1 VLASGTKGGI
11 GQSGA
16 GIAVGVEELHM
27 GKLRAFWLR
36 VRGVWVR
43 SKAVEFDA
51 ELESHIAMDVEA
63 RMRAGVSGDMARRE
77 ALMRLGGEEQ
87 ARQAYRERAT
97 LPPLES
103 FLQDVRFALRQMRRA
118 PGFTLTAVLT
128 LALGIGANAVIYTL
142 VDSILL
148 RPLPFTRQDRLVRIA
163 GTNSPLFPKGWL
175 RELGLHAT
183 ALKAVAGYGPDAE
196 SNISDADV
204 PERVFGATVTVNAF
218 DVLGVRPALGSF
230 FCAQDAVAGEDHDV
244 VLSYGYWRQH
254 FGGDAGAIGRQVRID
269 RVSRRIV
276 GVMPAGVHFPYADTQ
291 FVIPVSFKGGDVFDP
306 WFAFDLRG
314 FGRLADGATTAQA
327 QAELRRLHGV
337 LLPVFPFRMPDIW
350 ASDMTAVPLLE
361 SQTGAMRP
369 RLLLLFGAV
378 GLILLIACANVANL
392 MLARA
397 SAREREIAVRSA
409 LGASGKRLV
418 QQLLSESVV
427 VGLTAG
433 AVGLGAA
440 AASLRIFVGLLPAD
454 TPRIQ
459 DVSLHWSD
467 AVLTLGASVFAGLV
481 FGLIPS
487 LKIAGM
493 NLLSTLRMGGRGL
506 AGQGSRFGISKILV
520 MAQMGLTV
528 VVITAAGLV
537 LHSLYRIT
545 KVDPGFRTDHV
556 ITAEVALDAGACKE
570 KGKCQSF
577 FDALVDRARGIS
589 GVESVALVDSLP
601 LSSRADNYV
610 FDAEDHPRDAR
621 QGALLATSRVVS
633 PGYRDVL
640 DLKLVRGRWLEQ
652 QDESSATHAVVL
664 NEHIAER
671 LWPNQDPIGKHLL
684 DVVDEKTPAVWN
696 PEKASIVVG
705 VVKNARA
712 GIQEGFKDEVYQPM
726 TAERNQPVMYA
737 VVRTHMSASETA
749 AGLRSAVASIN
760 ALVPIT
766 RVRTMDELVASSV
779 AAPRALAVLLLG
791 FGALA
796 IVIGAVGVYS
806 LIAYLVSWRTR
817 EIGMRLALGAQRWQI
832 VAGVVRESVFLAL
845 AGCAAGLAGAV
856 ALSRMLHSFLFEV
869 SALDPLTFGLVP
881 VLMGLV
887 AVIASW
893 IPARRAA
900 AVDPMEALRA
910 D

>member
-1 VLASGTKGGI
+1 
-11 GQSGA
+11 
-16 GIAVGVEELHM
+16 
-27 GKLRAFWLR
+27 
-36 VRGVWVR
+36 
-43 SKAVEFDA
+43 
-51 ELESHIAMDVEA
+51 
-63 RMRAGVSGDMARRE
+63 
-77 ALMRLGGEEQ
+77 MRLGGAEQ

-103 FLQDVRFALRQMRRA
+103 FLQDVRFALRQMRSA
-118 PGFTLTAVLT
+118 PGFTVTAVLT

-148 RPLPFTRQDRLVRIA
+148 RPLPYAQQDRLVRIA
-163 GTNSPLFPKGWL
+163 GTNSPLFPKGWI
-175 RELGLHAT
+175 RELGSHAT
-183 ALKAVAGYGPDAE
+183 ALKAVAGYGADAE
-196 SNISDADV
+196 SNISDTDA

-230 FCAQDAVAGEDHDV
+230 FSAQDAIAGEDHDV

-254 FGGDAGAIGRQVRID
+254 YGGDASAVGRQMRVD
-269 RVSRRIV
+269 GVSRRIV

-291 FVIPVSFKGGDVFDP
+291 FVIPVSFKGGDAFDP
-306 WFAFDLRG
+306 WSIFDLRG

-327 QAELRRLHGV
+327 QAELRRLHAV

-350 ASDMTAVPLLE
+350 ASDMSVVPLLE

-409 LGASGKRLV
+409 LGASGKRLA

-433 AVGLGAA
+433 VVGLGAA
-440 AASLRIFVGLLPAD
+440 IASLRIFAGLLPAD

-459 DVSLHWSD
+459 DVSLHWGD
-467 AVLTLGASVFAGLV
+467 VVFTLCASLFAGLM

-487 LKIAGM
+487 LKMAGM

-520 MAQMGLTV
+520 MAQIGLTV

-556 ITAEVALDAGACKE
+556 VTAEVALDATACKE
-570 KGKCQSF
+570 KGRCQAF
-577 FDALVDRARGIS
+577 FGAVTDRAQGIS

-601 LSSRADNYV
+601 LSGRADNYV

-621 QGALLATSRVVS
+621 QGALLATGRVVS
-633 PGYRDVL
+633 PGYFDVL
-640 DLKLVRGRWLEQ
+640 SLKLVRGRLLEP
-652 QDESSATHAVVL
+652 QDASGATHAVVV
-664 NEHIAER
+664 NEHIAQR
-671 LWPNQDPIGKHLL
+671 LWPNQNPIGKHLL

-696 PEKASIVVG
+696 QEKASIVVG
-705 VVKNARA
+705 VVRNALE
-712 GIQEGFKDEVYQPM
+712 GGLQDGFKDEVFLPL
-726 TAERNQPVMYA
+726 TTERGQPVMYA
-737 VVRTHMSASETA
+737 MLRTRATPTETA
-749 AGLRSAVASIN
+749 AGLRNAVASVN
-760 ALVPIT
+760 SLVPVT
-766 RVRTMDELVASSV
+766 RVRTMDDLLASSV

-806 LIAYLVSWRTR
+806 LIAYIVSWRTR
-817 EIGMRLALGAQRWQI
+817 EIGLRLALGAQRWQI
-832 VAGVVRESVFLAL
+832 VMSVVRESLFLAL
-845 AGCAAGLAGAV
+845 AGCVAGLAGAI
-856 ALSRMLHSFLFEV
+856 ALSRVLHSFLFEV
-869 SALDPLTFGLVP
+869 SAMDPLTFGLVP
-881 VLMGLV
+881 VLMAMV
-887 AVIASW
+887 AVAAAW

-900 AVDPMEALRA
+900 GVDPMEALRA

>member
-1 VLASGTKGGI
+1 
-11 GQSGA
+11 
-16 GIAVGVEELHM
+16 M
-27 GKLRAFWLR
+27 GKQRAFWLR
-36 VRGVWVR
+36 VRGVFVR
-43 SKAVEFDA
+43 RKAVEFDA

-63 RMRAGVSGDMARRE
+63 RMRAGASRDEARRE
-77 ALMRLGGEEQ
+77 ALMRLGGAEQ

-103 FLQDVRFALRQMRRA
+103 FLQDVRFAMRQMRRA
-118 PGFTLTAVLT
+118 PAFTVTAVLT

-148 RPLPFTRQDRLVRIA
+148 RPLPYAQQDRLVRIA
-163 GTNSPLFPKGWL
+163 GTNSPLFPKGWI
-175 RELGLHAT
+175 RELGAHAT
-183 ALKAVAGYGPDAE
+183 ALKSVAGYGADAE

-204 PERVFGATVTVNAF
+204 PERVFGASVTVNAL
-218 DVLGVRPALGSF
+218 DELGVKPALGNF
-230 FCAQDAVAGEDHDV
+230 FSAQDAVAGEDHDV

-254 FGGDAGAIGRQVRID
+254 FGGDSAAIGRQIRID
-269 RVSRRIV
+269 GVSRRVV

-291 FVIPVSFKGGDVFDP
+291 FVVPVSFRGGDVFDP

-314 FGRLADGATTAQA
+314 FGRLADGATPAQA
-327 QAELRRLHGV
+327 QAELRRLHAV

-350 ASDMTAVPLLE
+350 ASDMSVVPLLE

-409 LGASGKRLV
+409 LGASGRRLV

-427 VGLTAG
+427 VGLAAG

-454 TPRIQ
+454 TPRVQ
-459 DVSLHWSD
+459 DVSLNWGD
-467 AVLTLGASVFAGLV
+467 VVFTLCASIFAGLV

-487 LKIAGM
+487 LKMAGM
-493 NLLSTLRMGGRGL
+493 NLLSTLRTGGRGL

-520 MAQMGLTV
+520 MAQIGLTV

-545 KVDPGFRTDHV
+545 KVDPGFQTNHV
-556 ITAEVALDAGACKE
+556 VTAEVALDAAACKE
-570 KGKCQSF
+570 KGRCQSF
-577 FDALVDRARGIS
+577 FGAVLERTRGIA
-589 GVESVALVDSLP
+589 GAESMALTDSLP
-601 LSSRADNYV
+601 LSGRADNYI

-633 PGYRDVL
+633 PGYFDVL
-640 DLKLVRGRWLEQ
+640 NLRLVRGRLLEQ
-652 QDESSATHAVVL
+652 QDASGATHAVVV
-664 NEHIAER
+664 NEHIAQR
-671 LWPNQDPIGKHLL
+671 LWPNQNPVGKHLL
-684 DVVDEKTPAVWN
+684 DVVDEKTPAEWN
-696 PEKASIVVG
+696 AEKASMVVG
-705 VVKNARA
+705 VVRNALE
-712 GIQEGFKDEVYQPM
+712 GGLQEGFKDEVFLPL
-726 TAERNQPVMYA
+726 TAGRDQPVMYA
-737 VVRTHMSASETA
+737 MVRTHTSASETS
-749 AGLRSAVASIN
+749 AGLRSAVAGIN
-760 ALVPIT
+760 SSVPVT
-766 RVRTMDELVASSV
+766 RVRTMDDLVANSV

-806 LIAYLVSWRTR
+806 LIAYIVSWRTR
-817 EIGMRLALGAQRWQI
+817 EIGLRLALGAQRWQI
-832 VAGVVRESVFLAL
+832 VLGVVRESLFLAL
-845 AGCAAGLAGAV
+845 AGCVAGMAGAI
-856 ALSRMLHSFLFEV
+856 ALSRVLHSFLFEV
-869 SALDPLTFGLVP
+869 SAVDPLTFGLVP
-881 VLMGLV
+881 VLMAMV
-887 AVIASW
+887 AVAAAW

-900 AVDPMEALRA
+900 GVDPMEALRA

>member
-1 VLASGTKGGI
+1 M
-11 GQSGA
+11 GQQ
-16 GIAVGVEELHM
+16 
-27 GKLRAFWLR
+27 RAFWLR
-36 VRGVWVR
+36 VRGVFVR
-43 SKAVEFDA
+43 RKAVEFDA
-51 ELESHIAMDVEA
+51 ELQSHIAMDVEA
-63 RMRAGVSGDMARRE
+63 RMGAGASREEARKE
-77 ALMRLGGEEQ
+77 ALMQLGGAEQ

-118 PGFTLTAVLT
+118 PGFTMTAVLT

-148 RPLPFTRQDRLVRIA
+148 RPLPYARQDRLVRIA
-163 GTNSPLFPKGWL
+163 GTNAPVFPKGWI
-175 RELGLHAT
+175 RELGSHAT
-183 ALKAVAGYGPDAE
+183 ALKAVAGYGADAE
-196 SNISDADV
+196 SNISDGDV
-204 PERVFGATVTVNAF
+204 PERVFGAAVTVNVF
-218 DVLGVRPALGSF
+218 DVLGVRPAVGRF
-230 FCAQDAVAGEDHDV
+230 FSAQDAVAGEDHDV

-254 FGGDAGAIGRQVRID
+254 FGGDAGIIGRQIRID
-269 RVSRRIV
+269 AVSRRIV

-291 FVIPVSFKGGDVFDP
+291 FVTPVSFKGGDVFDP
-306 WFAFDLRG
+306 WFNFDLRG
-314 FGRLADGATTAQA
+314 FGRLADGATPAQA
-327 QAELRRLHGV
+327 QAELRRLHAV

-350 ASDMTAVPLLE
+350 ASDMSVVPLLE

-409 LGASGKRLV
+409 LGASGRRLV

-440 AASLRIFVGLLPAD
+440 VASLRIFVGLLPAD
-454 TPRIQ
+454 TPRIG
-459 DVSLHWSD
+459 DVGLHWGD
-467 AVLTLGASVFAGLV
+467 VVFTLCASVFAGLV

-487 LKIAGM
+487 LKMAGM

-520 MAQMGLTV
+520 MAQIGLTV

-545 KVDPGFRTDHV
+545 KVDPGFRTDHIV
-556 ITAEVALDAGACKE
+556 TAEVALDAGACKE
-570 KGKCQSF
+570 KGRCQSF
-577 FDALVDRARGIS
+577 FDALLDRSRGIA
-589 GVESVALVDSLP
+589 GVESAAVVDSLP
-601 LSSRADNYV
+601 MSGRADNYV

-621 QGALLATSRVVS
+621 QGALLATSRVAS
-633 PGYRDVL
+633 TGYFDVL
-640 DLKLVRGRWLEQ
+640 NLKLTRGRLLEQ
-652 QDESSATHAVVL
+652 QDASGVTRAVVV
-664 NEHIAER
+664 NEHMAQR

-696 PEKASIVVG
+696 AEKASVVVG
-705 VVKNARA
+705 VVRNARE
-712 GIQEGFKDEVYQPM
+712 GGLQEGFKDEVFLPLTTERSQPM
-726 TAERNQPVMYA
+726 MYA
-737 VVRTHMSASETA
+737 MLRTHTSASETA
-749 AGLRSAVASIN
+749 AGLRSAVAGVNS
-760 ALVPIT
+760 LVPVT
-766 RVRTMDELVASSV
+766 RVRTMDDLVASSV

-806 LIAYLVSWRTR
+806 LIAYIVSWRTR
-817 EIGMRLALGAQRWQI
+817 EIGLRLALGAQRWQI
-832 VAGVVRESVFLAL
+832 VMSVVRESLFLSL
-845 AGCAAGLAGAV
+845 AGCVAGLAGAI
-856 ALSRMLHSFLFEV
+856 ALSRVLHSFLFEV

-881 VLMGLV
+881 VLMAMV
-887 AVIASW
+887 AVAAAW

-900 AVDPMEALRA
+900 GVDPMEALRA

>member
-1 VLASGTKGGI
+1 
-11 GQSGA
+11 
-16 GIAVGVEELHM
+16 
-27 GKLRAFWLR
+27 
-36 VRGVWVR
+36 
-43 SKAVEFDA
+43 
-51 ELESHIAMDVEA
+51 
-63 RMRAGVSGDMARRE
+63 
-77 ALMRLGGEEQ
+77 MRLGGAEQ

-103 FLQDVRFALRQMRRA
+103 FLQDVRFAMRQMRRA
-118 PGFTLTAVLT
+118 PAFTVTAVLT

-148 RPLPFTRQDRLVRIA
+148 RPLPYAQQDRLVRIA
-163 GTNSPLFPKGWL
+163 GTNSPLFPKGWI
-175 RELGLHAT
+175 RELGAHAT
-183 ALKAVAGYGPDAE
+183 ALKSVAGYGADAE

-204 PERVFGATVTVNAF
+204 PERVFGASVTVNAL
-218 DVLGVRPALGSF
+218 DELGVKPALGNF
-230 FCAQDAVAGEDHDV
+230 FSAQDAVAGEDHDV

-254 FGGDAGAIGRQVRID
+254 FGGDSAAIGRQIRID
-269 RVSRRIV
+269 GVSRRVV

-291 FVIPVSFKGGDVFDP
+291 FVVPVSFRGGDVFDP

-314 FGRLADGATTAQA
+314 FGRLADGATPAQA
-327 QAELRRLHGV
+327 QAELRRLHAV

-350 ASDMTAVPLLE
+350 ASDMSVVPLLE

-409 LGASGKRLV
+409 LGASGRRLV

-427 VGLTAG
+427 VGLAAG
-433 AVGLGAA
+433 ALGLGAA

-454 TPRIQ
+454 TPRVQ
-459 DVSLHWSD
+459 DVSLNWGD
-467 AVLTLGASVFAGLV
+467 VVFTLCASIFAGLV

-487 LKIAGM
+487 LKMAGM
-493 NLLSTLRMGGRGL
+493 NLLSTLRTGGRGL

-520 MAQMGLTV
+520 MAQIGLTV

-545 KVDPGFRTDHV
+545 KVDPGFQTNHIV
-556 ITAEVALDAGACKE
+556 TAEVALDAAACKE
-570 KGKCQSF
+570 KGRCQSF
-577 FDALVDRARGIS
+577 FGAVLERTRGIA
-589 GVESVALVDSLP
+589 GAESMALTDSLP
-601 LSSRADNYV
+601 LSGRADNYI

-633 PGYRDVL
+633 PGYFDVL
-640 DLKLVRGRWLEQ
+640 NLRLVRGRLLEQ
-652 QDESSATHAVVL
+652 QDASGATHAVVV
-664 NEHIAER
+664 NEHIAQR
-671 LWPNQDPIGKHLL
+671 LWPNQNPVGKHLL

-696 PEKASIVVG
+696 AEKASMVVG
-705 VVKNARA
+705 VVRNALE
-712 GIQEGFKDEVYQPM
+712 GGLQEGFKDEVFLPL
-726 TAERNQPVMYA
+726 TAGRDQPVMYA
-737 VVRTHMSASETA
+737 MVRTHTSASETS
-749 AGLRSAVASIN
+749 AGLRSAVAGIN
-760 ALVPIT
+760 SSVPVT
-766 RVRTMDELVASSV
+766 RVRTMDDLVANSV

-806 LIAYLVSWRTR
+806 LIAYIVSWRTR
-817 EIGMRLALGAQRWQI
+817 EIGLRLALGAQRWQI
-832 VAGVVRESVFLAL
+832 VLGVVRESLFLAL
-845 AGCAAGLAGAV
+845 AGCVAGMAGAI
-856 ALSRMLHSFLFEV
+856 ALSRVLHSFLFEV
-869 SALDPLTFGLVP
+869 SAVDPLTFGLVP
-881 VLMGLV
+881 VLMAMV
-887 AVIASW
+887 AVAAAW

-900 AVDPMEALRA
+900 GVDPMEALRA

>member
-1 VLASGTKGGI
+1 M
-11 GQSGA
+11 GQQ
-16 GIAVGVEELHM
+16 
-27 GKLRAFWLR
+27 RAFWLR
-36 VRGVWVR
+36 VRGVFVR
-43 SKAVEFDA
+43 RKAVEFDA

-63 RMRAGVSGDMARRE
+63 RMGAGASREEARKE
-77 ALMRLGGEEQ
+77 ALMQLGGAEQ

-118 PGFTLTAVLT
+118 PGFTMTAVLT

-148 RPLPFTRQDRLVRIA
+148 RPLPYARQDRLVRIA
-163 GTNSPLFPKGWL
+163 GTNAPVFPKGWI
-175 RELGLHAT
+175 RELGSHAT
-183 ALKAVAGYGPDAE
+183 ALKAVAGYGADAE
-196 SNISDADV
+196 SNISDGDV
-204 PERVFGATVTVNAF
+204 PERVFGAAVTVNVF
-218 DVLGVRPALGSF
+218 DVLGVRPAVGRF
-230 FCAQDAVAGEDHDV
+230 FSAQDAVAGEDHDV

-254 FGGDAGAIGRQVRID
+254 FGGDAGIIGRQIRID
-269 RVSRRIV
+269 AVSRRIV

-291 FVIPVSFKGGDVFDP
+291 FVTPVSFKGGDVFDP
-306 WFAFDLRG
+306 WFNFDLRG
-314 FGRLADGATTAQA
+314 FGRLADGATPAQV
-327 QAELRRLHGV
+327 QAELRRLHAV

-350 ASDMTAVPLLE
+350 ASDMSVVPLLE

-418 QQLLSESVV
+418 QQLLSETVV

-440 AASLRIFVGLLPAD
+440 VASLRIFVGLLPAD
-454 TPRIQ
+454 TPRIG
-459 DVSLHWSD
+459 DVGLHWGD
-467 AVLTLGASVFAGLV
+467 VVFTLCASVFAGLV

-487 LKIAGM
+487 LKMAGM

-520 MAQMGLTV
+520 MAQIGLTV

-545 KVDPGFRTDHV
+545 KVDPGFRTDHIV
-556 ITAEVALDAGACKE
+556 TAEVALDAGACKE
-570 KGKCQSF
+570 KGRCQSF
-577 FDALVDRARGIS
+577 FDALLDRSRGIA
-589 GVESVALVDSLP
+589 GVESAAVVDSLP
-601 LSSRADNYV
+601 MSGRADNYV

-621 QGALLATSRVVS
+621 QGALLATSRVAS
-633 PGYRDVL
+633 TGYFDVL
-640 DLKLVRGRWLEQ
+640 NLKLTRGRLLEQ
-652 QDESSATHAVVL
+652 QDASGVTRAVVV
-664 NEHIAER
+664 NEHMAQR

-696 PEKASIVVG
+696 AEKASVVVG
-705 VVKNARA
+705 VVRNARE
-712 GIQEGFKDEVYQPM
+712 GGLQEGFKDEVFLPLTTERSQPM
-726 TAERNQPVMYA
+726 MYA
-737 VVRTHMSASETA
+737 MLRTHTSASETA
-749 AGLRSAVASIN
+749 AGLRSAVAGVNS
-760 ALVPIT
+760 LVPVT
-766 RVRTMDELVASSV
+766 RVRTMDDLVASSV

-806 LIAYLVSWRTR
+806 LIAYIVSWRTR
-817 EIGMRLALGAQRWQI
+817 EIGLRLALGAQRWQI
-832 VAGVVRESVFLAL
+832 VMSVVRESLFLSL
-845 AGCAAGLAGAV
+845 AGCVAGLAGAI
-856 ALSRMLHSFLFEV
+856 ALSRVLHSFLFEV

-881 VLMGLV
+881 VLMAMV
-887 AVIASW
+887 AVAAAW

-900 AVDPMEALRA
+900 GVDPMEALRA

>member
-1 VLASGTKGGI
+1 M
-11 GQSGA
+11 GQQ
-16 GIAVGVEELHM
+16 
-27 GKLRAFWLR
+27 RAFWLR
-36 VRGVWVR
+36 VRGVFVR
-43 SKAVEFDA
+43 RKAVEFDA

-63 RMRAGVSGDMARRE
+63 RMGAGASREEARKE
-77 ALMRLGGEEQ
+77 ALMQLGGAEQ

-103 FLQDVRFALRQMRRA
+103 FLQNVRFALRQMRRA
-118 PGFTLTAVLT
+118 PGFTMTAVLT

-148 RPLPFTRQDRLVRIA
+148 RPLPYARQDRLVRIA
-163 GTNSPLFPKGWL
+163 GTNAPVFPKGWI
-175 RELGLHAT
+175 RELGSHAT
-183 ALKAVAGYGPDAE
+183 ALKAVAGYGADAE
-196 SNISDADV
+196 SNISDGDV
-204 PERVFGATVTVNAF
+204 PERVFGAAVTVNVF
-218 DVLGVRPALGSF
+218 DVLGVRPAVGRF
-230 FCAQDAVAGEDHDV
+230 FSAQDAVAGEDHDV

-254 FGGDAGAIGRQVRID
+254 FGGDAGIIGRQIRID
-269 RVSRRIV
+269 AVSRRIV

-291 FVIPVSFKGGDVFDP
+291 FVTPVSFKGGDVFDP
-306 WFAFDLRG
+306 WFNFDLRG
-314 FGRLADGATTAQA
+314 FGRLADGATPAQV
-327 QAELRRLHGV
+327 QAELRRLHAV

-350 ASDMTAVPLLE
+350 ASDMSVVPLLE

-418 QQLLSESVV
+418 QQLLSETVV

-440 AASLRIFVGLLPAD
+440 VASLRIFVGLLPAD
-454 TPRIQ
+454 TPRIG
-459 DVSLHWSD
+459 DVGLHWGD
-467 AVLTLGASVFAGLV
+467 VVFTLCASVFAGLV

-487 LKIAGM
+487 LKMAGM

-520 MAQMGLTV
+520 MAQIGLTV

-545 KVDPGFRTDHV
+545 KVDPGFRTDHIV
-556 ITAEVALDAGACKE
+556 TAEVALDAGACKE
-570 KGKCQSF
+570 KGRCQSF
-577 FDALVDRARGIS
+577 FDALLDRSRGIA
-589 GVESVALVDSLP
+589 GVESAAVVDSLP
-601 LSSRADNYV
+601 MSGRADNYV

-621 QGALLATSRVVS
+621 QGALLATSRVAS
-633 PGYRDVL
+633 TGYFDVL
-640 DLKLVRGRWLEQ
+640 NLKLTRGRLLEQ
-652 QDESSATHAVVL
+652 QDASGVTRAVVV
-664 NEHIAER
+664 NEHMAQR

-696 PEKASIVVG
+696 AEKASVVVG
-705 VVKNARA
+705 VVRNARE
-712 GIQEGFKDEVYQPM
+712 GGLQEGFKDEVFLPLTTERSQPM
-726 TAERNQPVMYA
+726 MYA
-737 VVRTHMSASETA
+737 MLRTHTSASETA
-749 AGLRSAVASIN
+749 AGLRSAVAGVNS
-760 ALVPIT
+760 LVPVT
-766 RVRTMDELVASSV
+766 RVRTMDDLVASSV

-806 LIAYLVSWRTR
+806 LIAYIVSWRTR
-817 EIGMRLALGAQRWQI
+817 EIGLRLALGAQRWQI
-832 VAGVVRESVFLAL
+832 VMSVVRESLFLSL
-845 AGCAAGLAGAV
+845 AGCVAGLAGAI
-856 ALSRMLHSFLFEV
+856 ALSRVLHSFLFEV

-881 VLMGLV
+881 VLMAMV
-887 AVIASW
+887 AVAAAW

-900 AVDPMEALRA
+900 GVDPMEALRA

>member
-1 VLASGTKGGI
+1 
-11 GQSGA
+11 
-16 GIAVGVEELHM
+16 M
-27 GKLRAFWLR
+27 GKQRAFWLR
-36 VRGVWVR
+36 VRGVFVR
-43 SKAVEFDA
+43 RKAVEFDA

-63 RMRAGVSGDMARRE
+63 RMRAGASRDEARRE
-77 ALMRLGGEEQ
+77 ALMRLGGAEQ

-103 FLQDVRFALRQMRRA
+103 FLQDVRFAMRQMRRA
-118 PGFTLTAVLT
+118 PAFTVTAVLT

-148 RPLPFTRQDRLVRIA
+148 RPLPYAQQDRLVRIA
-163 GTNSPLFPKGWL
+163 GTNSPLFPKGWI
-175 RELGLHAT
+175 RELGAHAT
-183 ALKAVAGYGPDAE
+183 ALKSVAGYGADAE

-204 PERVFGATVTVNAF
+204 PERVFGASVTVNAL
-218 DVLGVRPALGSF
+218 DELGVKPALGNF
-230 FCAQDAVAGEDHDV
+230 FSAQDAVAGEDHDV

-254 FGGDAGAIGRQVRID
+254 FGGDSAAIGRQIRID
-269 RVSRRIV
+269 GVSRRVV

-291 FVIPVSFKGGDVFDP
+291 FVVPVSFRGGDVFDP

-314 FGRLADGATTAQA
+314 FGRLADGATPAQA
-327 QAELRRLHGV
+327 QAELRRLHAV

-350 ASDMTAVPLLE
+350 ASDMSVVPLLE

-409 LGASGKRLV
+409 LGASGRRLV

-427 VGLTAG
+427 VGLAAG

-454 TPRIQ
+454 TPRVQ
-459 DVSLHWSD
+459 DVSLNWGD
-467 AVLTLGASVFAGLV
+467 VVFTLCASIFAGLV

-487 LKIAGM
+487 LKMAGM
-493 NLLSTLRMGGRGL
+493 NLLSTLRTGGRGL

-520 MAQMGLTV
+520 MAQIGLTV

-545 KVDPGFRTDHV
+545 KVDPGFQTNHIV
-556 ITAEVALDAGACKE
+556 TAEVALDAAACKE
-570 KGKCQSF
+570 KGRCQSF
-577 FDALVDRARGIS
+577 FGAVLERTRGIA
-589 GVESVALVDSLP
+589 GAESMALTDSLP
-601 LSSRADNYV
+601 LSGRADNYI

-633 PGYRDVL
+633 PGYFDVL
-640 DLKLVRGRWLEQ
+640 NLRLVRGRLLEQ
-652 QDESSATHAVVL
+652 QDASGATHAVVV
-664 NEHIAER
+664 NEHIAQR
-671 LWPNQDPIGKHLL
+671 LWPNQNPVGKHLL

-696 PEKASIVVG
+696 AEKASMVVG
-705 VVKNARA
+705 VVRNALE
-712 GIQEGFKDEVYQPM
+712 GGLQEGFKDEVFLPL
-726 TAERNQPVMYA
+726 TAGRDQPVMFA
-737 VVRTHMSASETA
+737 MVRTHTSASETS
-749 AGLRSAVASIN
+749 AGLRSAVAGIN
-760 ALVPIT
+760 SSVPVT
-766 RVRTMDELVASSV
+766 RVRTMDDLVANSV

-806 LIAYLVSWRTR
+806 LIAYIVSWRTR
-817 EIGMRLALGAQRWQI
+817 EIGLRLALGAQRWQI
-832 VAGVVRESVFLAL
+832 VLGVVRESLFLAL
-845 AGCAAGLAGAV
+845 AGCVAGMAGAI
-856 ALSRMLHSFLFEV
+856 ALSRVLHSFLFEV
-869 SALDPLTFGLVP
+869 SAVDPLTFGLVP
-881 VLMGLV
+881 VLMAMV
-887 AVIASW
+887 AVAAAW

-900 AVDPMEALRA
+900 GVDPMEALRA

>member
-1 VLASGTKGGI
+1 
-11 GQSGA
+11 
-16 GIAVGVEELHM
+16 M
-27 GKLRAFWLR
+27 GRQRAFWLR
-36 VRGVWVR
+36 VSEVFVR
-43 SKAVEFDA
+43 RKAVEFDA

-63 RMRAGVSGDMARRE
+63 RMRAGASRDEARRE
-77 ALMRLGGEEQ
+77 ALMRLGGAEQ

-103 FLQDVRFALRQMRRA
+103 FLQDVRFAMRQMRRA
-118 PGFTLTAVLT
+118 PAFTVTAVLT

-148 RPLPFTRQDRLVRIA
+148 RPLPYAQQDRLVRIA
-163 GTNSPLFPKGWL
+163 GTNSPLFPKGWI
-175 RELGLHAT
+175 RELGAHAT
-183 ALKAVAGYGPDAE
+183 ALKSVAGYGADAE

-204 PERVFGATVTVNAF
+204 PERVFGASVTVNAL
-218 DVLGVRPALGSF
+218 DELGVKPALGNF
-230 FCAQDAVAGEDHDV
+230 FSAHDAVAGEDHDV

-254 FGGDAGAIGRQVRID
+254 FGGDSAAIGRQIRID
-269 RVSRRIV
+269 GVSRRVV

-291 FVIPVSFKGGDVFDP
+291 FVVPVSFRGGDVFDP

-314 FGRLADGATTAQA
+314 FGRLADGATPAQA
-327 QAELRRLHGV
+327 QAELRRLHAV

-350 ASDMTAVPLLE
+350 ASDMSVVPLLE

-409 LGASGKRLV
+409 LGASGRRLV

-427 VGLTAG
+427 VGLAAG

-454 TPRIQ
+454 TPRVQ
-459 DVSLHWSD
+459 DVSLNWGD
-467 AVLTLGASVFAGLV
+467 VVFTLCASIFAGLV

-487 LKIAGM
+487 LKMAGM
-493 NLLSTLRMGGRGL
+493 NLLSTLRTGGRGL

-520 MAQMGLTV
+520 MAQIGLTV

-545 KVDPGFRTDHV
+545 KVDPGFQTNHIV
-556 ITAEVALDAGACKE
+556 TAEVALDAAACKE
-570 KGKCQSF
+570 KGRCQSF
-577 FDALVDRARGIS
+577 FGAVLERTRGIA
-589 GVESVALVDSLP
+589 GAESMALTDSLP
-601 LSSRADNYV
+601 LSGRADNYI

-633 PGYRDVL
+633 PGYFDVL
-640 DLKLVRGRWLEQ
+640 NLRLVRGRLLEQ
-652 QDESSATHAVVL
+652 QDASGATHAVVV
-664 NEHIAER
+664 NEHIAQR
-671 LWPNQDPIGKHLL
+671 LWPNQNPVGKHLL
-684 DVVDEKTPAVWN
+684 DVVDEKTPAEWN
-696 PEKASIVVG
+696 AEKASMVVG
-705 VVKNARA
+705 VVRNALE
-712 GIQEGFKDEVYQPM
+712 GGLQEGFKDEVFLPL
-726 TAERNQPVMYA
+726 TAGRDQPVMFA
-737 VVRTHMSASETA
+737 MVRTHTSASETS
-749 AGLRSAVASIN
+749 AGLRSAVAGIN
-760 ALVPIT
+760 SSVPVT
-766 RVRTMDELVASSV
+766 RVRTMDDLVANSV

-806 LIAYLVSWRTR
+806 LIAYIVSWRTR
-817 EIGMRLALGAQRWQI
+817 EIGLRLALGAQRWQI
-832 VAGVVRESVFLAL
+832 VLGVVRESLFLAL
-845 AGCAAGLAGAV
+845 AGCVAGMAGAI
-856 ALSRMLHSFLFEV
+856 ALSRVLHSFLFEV
-869 SALDPLTFGLVP
+869 SAVDPLTFGLVP
-881 VLMGLV
+881 VLMAMV
-887 AVIASW
+887 AVAAAW

-900 AVDPMEALRA
+900 GVDPMEALRA

>member
-1 VLASGTKGGI
+1 M
-11 GQSGA
+11 GQQ
-16 GIAVGVEELHM
+16 
-27 GKLRAFWLR
+27 RAFWLR
-36 VRGVWVR
+36 VRGVFVR
-43 SKAVEFDA
+43 RKAVEFDA

-63 RMRAGVSGDMARRE
+63 RMGAGASREEARKE
-77 ALMRLGGEEQ
+77 ALMQLGGAEQ

-118 PGFTLTAVLT
+118 PGFTMTAVLT

-148 RPLPFTRQDRLVRIA
+148 RPLPYARQDRLVRIA
-163 GTNSPLFPKGWL
+163 GTNAPVFPKGWI
-175 RELGLHAT
+175 RELGSHAT
-183 ALKAVAGYGPDAE
+183 ALKAVAGYGADAE
-196 SNISDADV
+196 SNISDGDV
-204 PERVFGATVTVNAF
+204 PERVFGAAVTVNVF
-218 DVLGVRPALGSF
+218 DVLGVRPAVGRF
-230 FCAQDAVAGEDHDV
+230 FSAQDAVAGEDHDV

-254 FGGDAGAIGRQVRID
+254 FGGDAGIIGRQIRID
-269 RVSRRIV
+269 AVSRRIV

-291 FVIPVSFKGGDVFDP
+291 FVTPVSFKGGDVFDP
-306 WFAFDLRG
+306 WFNFDLRG
-314 FGRLADGATTAQA
+314 FGRLADGATPAQA
-327 QAELRRLHGV
+327 QAELRRLHAV

-350 ASDMTAVPLLE
+350 ASDMSVVPLLE

-418 QQLLSESVV
+418 QQLLSETVV

-440 AASLRIFVGLLPAD
+440 VASLRIFVGLLPAD
-454 TPRIQ
+454 TPRIG
-459 DVSLHWSD
+459 DVGLHWGD
-467 AVLTLGASVFAGLV
+467 VVFTLCASVFAGLV

-487 LKIAGM
+487 LKMAGM

-520 MAQMGLTV
+520 MAQIGLTV

-545 KVDPGFRTDHV
+545 KVDPGFRTDHIV
-556 ITAEVALDAGACKE
+556 TAEVALDAGACKE
-570 KGKCQSF
+570 KGRCQSF
-577 FDALVDRARGIS
+577 FDALLDRSRGIA
-589 GVESVALVDSLP
+589 GVESAAVVDSLP
-601 LSSRADNYV
+601 MSGRADNYV

-621 QGALLATSRVVS
+621 QGALLATSRVAS
-633 PGYRDVL
+633 TGYFDVL
-640 DLKLVRGRWLEQ
+640 NLKLTRGRLLEQ
-652 QDESSATHAVVL
+652 QDASGVTRAVVV
-664 NEHIAER
+664 NEHMAQR

-696 PEKASIVVG
+696 AEKASVVVG
-705 VVKNARA
+705 VVRNARE
-712 GIQEGFKDEVYQPM
+712 GGLQEGFKDEVFLPLTTERSQPM
-726 TAERNQPVMYA
+726 MYA
-737 VVRTHMSASETA
+737 MLRTHTSASETA
-749 AGLRSAVASIN
+749 AGLRSAVAGVNS
-760 ALVPIT
+760 LVPVT
-766 RVRTMDELVASSV
+766 RVRTMDDLVASSV

-806 LIAYLVSWRTR
+806 LIAYIVSWRTR
-817 EIGMRLALGAQRWQI
+817 EIGLRLALGAQRWQI
-832 VAGVVRESVFLAL
+832 VMSVVRESLFLSL
-845 AGCAAGLAGAV
+845 AGCVAGLAGAI
-856 ALSRMLHSFLFEV
+856 ALSRVLHSFLFEV

-881 VLMGLV
+881 VLMAMV
-887 AVIASW
+887 AVAAAW

-900 AVDPMEALRA
+900 GVDPMEALRA